1 MSVLF
6 EETAGTW
13 DTFKGFKMRNFQGMI
28 KIQAHYDDHEGQS

>member
-13 DTFKGFKMRNFQGMI
+13 DTFKGFKMRNFPGMK
-28 KIQAHYDDHEGQS
+28 KISGPL